1 MNKHSIVLFVLL
13 VAIGVGMGAAIDW
26 QKSQA
31 PALGAA
37 GGTASAAAATAPA
50 GGGLVING
58 MAVGA
63 APPAQ
68 GATPAAAPESPA
80 AVTPAHSADAAAC
93 P

>member
-1 MNKHSIVLFVLL
+1 MNKNSIILFALL
-13 VAIGVGMGAAIDW
+13 VVIGVGMGAAIDW

-37 GGTASAAAATAPA
+37 LGSAGGAAPASA

-63 APPAQ
+63 PAPA
-68 GATPAAAPESPA
+68 AAAPESPA
-80 AVTPAHSADAAAC
+80 AATPAPAADAAAC

>member
-37 GGTASAAAATAPA
+37 GGTASAATAVPA